1 VLPAPLA
8 NCFPSDDA
16 EFTAAVAEALAR
28 SAELPIPNEELLERL
43 EDALRD
49 QYPLVRGTR
58 PHGLVCLPRWSSRES
73 RGRRVGRDRIGLT
86 RPRLANEFRAADR
99 LALRR
104 AG

>member
-16 EFTAAVAEALAR
+16 EFTAAVDEALAR

-49 QYPLVRGTR
+49 QYPHVR
-58 PHGLVCLPRWSSRES
+58 VQPRNPLAELGHTVWYVYRDGRAVNPVGEES
-73 RGRRVGRDRIGLT
+73 AVTGS
-86 RPRLANEFRAADR
+86 A
-99 LALRR
+99 
-104 AG
+104 